1 MSDLDYFGCENPNY
15 VGFDYMS
22 LLKGTGGLLQ
32 SFGGG
37 GGGGGGEKGPSA
49 AQIQQQMQLQQ
60 AEQSAT
66 TMKIVLIGL
75 AALLGAGG
83 LAFAL
88 RR

>member
-32 SFGGG
+32 SFGGS
-37 GGGGGGEKGPSA
+37 GGGGGEKGPSA
-49 AQIQQQMQLQQ
+49 AQMQQQMQLQQ
-60 AEQSAT
+60 AEQSAA

-75 AALLGAGG
+75 VALLGAGG
-83 LAFAL
+83 LALAL

>member
-22 LLKGTGGLLQ
+22 LLKGTGGLL
-32 SFGGG
+32 SAFGDGGG
-37 GGGGGGEKGPSA
+37 GGGKDKGPSA
-49 AQIQQQMQLQQ
+49 AQMQQQMQLQQ
-60 AEQSAT
+60 AQQSAA

-83 LAFAL
+83 LALAL